1 MQEPE
6 LNSPAPSGAERA
18 TDLLRRPR
26 IGLGAALAVVVAAAF
41 VAWAVIGSNGSS
53 SKAGSGRTAA
63 ASVGPVGLS
72 VSELRSF
79 AKGAGRPIYWA
90 GARKGYSY
98 ELTQTTDNKVYVR
111 YLPPGAN
118 VGVTGADF
126 LVIATYPFPDALQAL
141 RNVAGGHEIRLP
153 GGGIA
158 SVNARHPT
166 SVYLA
171 YPGVGYQIEVYDP
184 SPARSLKVAR
194 SGAVRPVR

>member
-1 MQEPE
+1 MREPE
-6 LNSPAPSGAERA
+6 LNSPVPSGAERA

-26 IGLGAALAVVVAAAF
+26 IGLSAALAVVIAAVF
-41 VAWAVIGSNGSS
+41 VAWAVIGSRSSS
-53 SKAGSGRTAA
+53 SKAGSTPTAT
-63 ASVGPVGLS
+63 SVGPVGLS

-79 AKGAGRPIYWA
+79 AKKAGRPIYWA
-90 GARKGYSY
+90 GARKGYLY
-98 ELTQTTDNKVYVR
+98 ELTQTTDNKVYLR
-111 YLPPGAN
+111 YLPPGAD
-118 VGVTGADF
+118 VGATGADF

-141 RNVAGGHEIRLP
+141 RNVAGGQEIGLP

-194 SGAVRPVR
+194 SAAVRPVR